1 MSLQGEGH
9 PTRDGEAGNIGR
21 RENSRS
27 TFKALGPRPPPAS
40 IPGSPFGR
48 VTASGSENGPSWQM
62 EARLIRRPARRL
74 EPPPSREVAKYA
86 N

>member
-27 TFKALGPRPPPAS
+27 TFKALGPRPPPPQFLGLPLEESLPVAARMDRA
-40 IPGSPFGR
+40 GR
-48 VTASGSENGPSWQM
+48 WKPD
-62 EARLIRRPARRL
+62 
-74 EPPPSREVAKYA
+74 
-86 N
+86 